1 MQIDSGVSDRSLE
14 ATVAVHPS
22 STVQFSRTSTT
33 DPPNWTFRRASERRG
48 SASGD
53 ENFTRAFEQGLW
65 PSPGRRGAANERAEP
80 RQRGG
85 LRAALREEVVVS
97 GRLEAYLLSVR
108 PQATKKLLWRNQF
121 CGKGQAARWPI
132 PSL

>member
-97 GRLEAYLLSVR
+97 GRPEAYLLSVR
-108 PQATKKLLWRNQF
+108 PQATKKMSTRTSSCLWRS
-121 CGKGQAARWPI
+121 W
-132 PSL
+132 S

>member
-65 PSPGRRGAANERAEP
+65 PSPGRRGAANERVEP

-85 LRAALREEVVVS
+85 LRAALRGGVVVS
-97 GRLEAYLLSVR
+97 SRLEAYLLSVAGPGSQKVVR
-108 PQATKKLLWRNQF
+108 DPF
-121 CGKGQAARWPI
+121 SSGSGCGCVAR
-132 PSL
+132 S